1 MAKTLHKSERSEI
14 ANMAADYKNRM
25 MDAVKSTAAA
35 SQGSGNGWDLLD
47 QPGIRP
53 PGPASQ
59 EDFFNSDSKEERVE
73 QEGEDWEM
81 DDDDDLEALRMKR
94 LEEMKRRAKELAE
107 MKNKGHGEYTEIVQD
122 DFLKEVTGSKHVVC
136 HFYHRDFESCK
147 VFHDRFR
154 TLAKKFQR
162 TKFIYIDAE
171 KAPFFVTKLGIK
183 ILPCSV
189 CFEDGLAVDRLIGT
203 MELGN
208 NEDFSAA
215 MLALRLAEKGIL
227 EYEGDGDDNDL

>member
-25 MDAVKSTAAA
+25 MSAVKSTAAA
-35 SQGSGNGWDLLD
+35 QQGSGGAWDLLD

-53 PGPASQ
+53 EKPPAK
-59 EDFFNSDSKEERVE
+59 EDFFNSTTEDERVE
-73 QEGEDWEM
+73 EDGEDWEM

-94 LEEMKRRAKELAE
+94 LEEMKRRAKELSD
-107 MKNKGHGEYTEIVQD
+107 MKNRGHGEYTEIVQD

-162 TKFIYIDAE
+162 TKFVYIDAE
-171 KAPFFVTKLGIK
+171 KAPFFVTKLQIK
-183 ILPCSV
+183 ILPCCI
-189 CFEDGLAVDRLIGT
+189 CFEDGVASDRLIGT

-215 MLALRLAEKGIL
+215 LLALRLAEKGMI
-227 EYEGDGDDNDL
+227 EYDGDGDDNDV